1 MKWFKHMSDLSR
13 YEDVARM
20 MDDSGRDQL
29 AVYGF
34 FNLVMEHIAEKIQ
47 PGQPND
53 WSVTYSIARWA
64 RIVGTNK
71 QRVRALIEKL
81 SINRALSVEVNG
93 DTCTVTVPQLRDWTD
108 EYFRKSGHTPDKV
121 AQKREEKKRTEK
133 RETKV
138 ESALS
143 ESFPEES
150 QRRSPP
156 PDFEVTEVLQEWA
169 ATNYP
174 SVPIEKETAKF
185 KNHEYRTARSDWSR
199 AWKFWIIRA
208 AEHQEKTDGS
218 ADHPSRNE
226 QLLKLAELYELER
239 RPNES
244 ELDFCN
250 RIDDANQR
258 RIQNQG

>member
-1 MKWFKHMSDLSR
+1 M
-13 YEDVARM
+13 
-20 MDDSGRDQL
+20 
-29 AVYGF
+29 
-34 FNLVMEHIAEKIQ
+34 
-47 PGQPND
+47 
-53 WSVTYSIARWA
+53 
-64 RIVGTNK
+64 
-71 QRVRALIEKL
+71 
-81 SINRALSVEVNG
+81 
-93 DTCTVTVPQLRDWTD
+93 PQLRDWTD

-121 AQKREEKKRTEK
+121 AQRREEQKRIEQ
-133 RETKV
+133 RESTQKG
-138 ESALS
+138 ALS
-143 ESFPEES
+143 DCLKAGT
-150 QRRSPP
+150 QGRCAP
-156 PDFEVTEVLQEWA
+156 PDFKVTEVLQEWA

-218 ADHPSRNE
+218 ADHPSRTE
-226 QLLKLAELYELER
+226 QLLKLAKLYKLER

>member
-1 MKWFKHMSDLSR
+1 MKWFKHYSDLSR

-81 SINRALSVEVNG
+81 SINRALSVEVVD

-121 AQKREEKKRTEK
+121 AQSRTDKKRTEK
-133 RETKV
+133 RESKQDK
-138 ESALS
+138 ALS
-143 ESFPEES
+143 DCLKAES
-150 QRRSPP
+150 QGRRAP
-156 PDFEVTEVLQEWA
+156 PDFEVSKVLQEWA
-169 ATNYP
+169 AANYP

-185 KNHEYRTARSDWSR
+185 KRWEFPTPRSDWDA
-199 AWKFWIIRA
+199 AWKTWIQQASEYQVNRNSSS
-208 AEHQEKTDGS
+208 AE
-218 ADHPSRNE
+218 PSRKD
-226 QLLKLAELYELER
+226 QLLALGKDVRLQTNGTEECL
-239 RPNES
+239 S
-244 ELDFCN
+244 
-250 RIDDANQR
+250 
-258 RIQNQG
+258 

>member
-1 MKWFKHMSDLSR
+1 MKWFKHHSDLSR

-20 MDDSGRDQL
+20 MDESGRDQL
-29 AVYGF
+29 AVYGL

-53 WSVTYSIARWA
+53 WSVTYSTARWA

-71 QRVRALIEKL
+71 QRVRALMEKL
-81 SINRALSVEVNG
+81 STNRALSVEVTD

-121 AQKREEKKRTEK
+121 AQNRVDKKRTEK
-133 RETKV
+133 RESRQKV
-138 ESALS
+138 SLPDCLAAEGTGL
-143 ESFPEES
+143 
-150 QRRSPP
+150 SPP
-156 PDFEVTEVLQEWA
+156 RDFEVTEVLQEWA

-218 ADHPSRNE
+218 ADHADHNE
-226 QLLKLAELYELER
+226 QLLSLAVLYDLER

-244 ELDFCN
+244 ESDFCN